1 MEFIKPELGKC
12 YNATHVKSKK
22 VEYVGKF
29 KERFG
34 GGRYDTGLADYFMR
48 DGKEVSVVH
57 YSPQEY
63 RYTETE
69 CQGANAANAAKSRK
83 NRKQRKLRKSRKQ
96 RKTRKQ

>member
-1 MEFIKPELGKC
+1 MAKENKKDGKD
-12 YNATHVKSKK
+12 
-22 VEYVGKF
+22 EYVGKF

-57 YSPQEY
+57 YFPHEY
-63 RYTETE
+63 IYTETE
-69 CQGANAANAAKSRK
+69 CQGANAAKSRK
-83 NRKQRKLRKSRKQ
+83 NRKNRKSRKSRKQ